1 MKTTILTKPDTTE
14 IIRRTAQALG
24 VSSKEVATEIGYY
37 WMDIDNMFTWCCG
50 HGVYV
55 DGFGHFI
62 MYTRGI
68 YGAAK
73 QLEKDIKK
81 YMSQL
86 RILNQHNAPVRK
98 ANVMKLVQDMLSRLI
113 LLTYSV
119 ELYKREVLITYP
131 KKYKIENEARYK
143 ATVARV
149 EKLLGLPLVEFPIT
163 INNPIQKVFVQK
175 LRKLRVLQN
184 PVIDLVGNNKR
195 NSKVQ

>member
-1 MKTTILTKPDTTE
+1 MKTTVLVKPDTTE

-24 VSSKEVATEIGYY
+24 VPSKDVATEIGYY
-37 WMDIDNMFTWCCG
+37 WMDIDQMFTWCCG

-62 MYTRGI
+62 MYTRGV

-73 QLEKDIKK
+73 HIESEIKK
-81 YMSQL
+81 YMGQIRHFSQY
-86 RILNQHNAPVRK
+86 NAPKRK
-98 ANVMKLVQDMLSRLI
+98 ANVTKIVQDLIGRLI

-119 ELYKREVLITYP
+119 ELYKSEVLITYP
-131 KKYKIENEARYK
+131 KKYKIENENRYK

-149 EKLLGLPLVEFPIT
+149 EKLLGLPLAEFPIT
-163 INNPIQKVFVQK
+163 INHPIQKVFVQK
-175 LRKLRVLQN
+175 LRKSRVLRN

-195 NSKVQ
+195 NSKM

>member
-24 VSSKEVATEIGYY
+24 VSSKEVDTEIRFY
-37 WMDIDNMFTWCCG
+37 WMDIDHMFTWCCG
-50 HGVYV
+50 HGIYV
-55 DGFGHFI
+55 DSFGHFI
-62 MYTRGI
+62 MYTRGV

-73 QLEKDIKK
+73 QIEKDIKK
-81 YMSQL
+81 NMAVL
-86 RILNQHNAPVRK
+86 RILNQYEAPVRK
-98 ANVMKLVQDMLSRLI
+98 AKITKLVQDLLSRLI

-131 KKYKIENEARYK
+131 KKYKIENENRYK
-143 ATVARV
+143 ATIARV
-149 EKLLGLPLVEFPIT
+149 EKLLGIPLVEFPVT
-163 INNPIQKVFVQK
+163 VNNPIQKVFVQK

-195 NSKVQ
+195 NSKV